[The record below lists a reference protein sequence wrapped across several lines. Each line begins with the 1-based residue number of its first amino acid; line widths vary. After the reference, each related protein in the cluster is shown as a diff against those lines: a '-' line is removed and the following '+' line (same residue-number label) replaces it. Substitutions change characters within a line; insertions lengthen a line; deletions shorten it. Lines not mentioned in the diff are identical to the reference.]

1 MIQGSMKTVMKRK
14 QKIYYQH
21 YGCKGHT
28 HPFIRIAGQY
38 LKRFGF
44 NIGDSIEVNV
54 GNGHITIKKCIVGP
68 PETKKFP
75 LSEPSDTGS
84 YGYVV
89 IMASHNSV
97 AK

>member
-21 YGCKGHT
+21 YGCKGNT

-44 NIGDSIEVNV
+44 NVGDSIEVNV

-68 PETKKFP
+68 PEIKKH
-75 LSEPSDTGS
+75 
-84 YGYVV
+84 
-89 IMASHNSV
+89 A
-97 AK
+97 